1 MQLGMIGLGRMGAN
15 LVRRLMRAGHD
26 CVVHDVSAAAAQAL
40 EKEGARPAASLQELV
55 SRLSSPRA
63 IWIMVPAGA
72 VDATIDAL
80 APHLSA
86 GDIVIDGGNSN
97 YVDDARRAQALSGRG
112 VRYVDVGTSGGVW
125 GLENGYCLMVGGE
138 RAVVEHLQPLLEA
151 LAPGEDA
158 APATVARSTR
168 GTAERGYLHCGPV
181 GAGHFV
187 KMAHNGIEYGVMA
200 ALAEGFNLM
209 HRGFPGLDVAEIA
222 ELWRR
227 GSVVRSW
234 LLDLVAEAL
243 ARDPKLDGFAG
254 VVSDS
259 GEGRWALHTAI
270 DASVPA
276 PVLSAALF
284 SRYASRGQDEFA
296 NRLLSAMRSE
306 FGGHKE
312 AT

>member
-40 EKEGARPAASLQELV
+40 VKEGARSAASLQELV
-55 SRLSSPRA
+55 SRLQAPRA

-97 YVDDARRAQALSGRG
+97 YVDDARRAQSLSGRG
-112 VRYVDVGTSGGVW
+112 IRYVDVGTSGGVW
-125 GLENGYCLMVGGE
+125 GLEKGYCLMVGGE
-138 RAVVEHLQPLLEA
+138 RAVVEHLQPVFEA

-158 APATVARSTR
+158 APATAARSTR

-187 KMAHNGIEYGVMA
+187 KMVHNGIEYGVMA

-243 ARDPKLDGFAG
+243 ARDPKLDGFVG

-312 AT
+312 TP